1 MEQTFSWIVT
11 ILGLIGFWLAGKK
24 LWWSWYINIANQIA
38 WVIFAVITD
47 YYAFLVGTAFY
58 FIVFSRNAY
67 LWTKDH
73 FDPQDEAAESPID
86 PSWPPY
92 LPSYCG
98 NVSNRW
104 GYACIK
110 YAGHDGEHGYAGM
123 FWTDEEGTWAL
134 KGRVRVVD
142 PPQYCEYSLVE
153 KADGSGY
160 GACLIDH
167 IHIGPKQE

>member
-24 LWWSWYINIANQIA
+24 LWWSWYINIVNQVA
-38 WVIFAVITD
+38 WVIFAIITD

-58 FIVFSRNAY
+58 FAVFSRNAY
-67 LWTKDH
+67 LWTREH
-73 FDPQDEAAESPID
+73 FENRGEAAPL
-86 PSWPPY
+86 PY
-92 LPSYCG
+92 LRSYCG

-104 GYACIK
+104 RYACVK
-110 YAGHDGEHGYAGM
+110 PEGHDDEHGYAGM

-134 KGRVRVVD
+134 KGRVVVD

-153 KADGSGY
+153 KPDGSGY
-160 GACLIDH
+160 GACMIDH
-167 IHIGPKQE
+167 IHMGHKRE